1 MKSVFVINGFLDSG
15 KTQFI
20 SYTLSQPYFRTK
32 GTTLL
37 ISCEEGEEEYDP
49 MMLKATNTVLVQ
61 VEDESEIA
69 PDKLI
74 ELDKK
79 YKPSRI
85 IFEYN
90 GMWNFKNF
98 KLPFLW
104 KLEQQITTI
113 DCKSFELYFNNMRS
127 LFAEMVRKSEL
138 IIFNRADNMTEKLP
152 TFKRNVKA
160 INQSAEIIFED
171 KDGEV
176 NATLEEELPYDLNA
190 PVIELT
196 DQTYGIWYLDAVDN
210 LDRYMG
216 KTISYVASAL
226 KPPKFVKGYFVPG
239 RAIMTCCA
247 EDIQF
252 LGFACKYDDV
262 DSIKDKQWVKVT
274 AVVGKEYFEGYQ
286 GEGPVLKAT
295 SVVPAKTPK
304 NEVITFG

>member
-37 ISCEEGEEEYDP
+37 VVCEEGEEEYDERL
-49 MMLKATNTVLVQ
+49 LKATNTVMV
-61 VEDESEIA
+61 VAEDESEVA

-85 IFEYN
+85 IIEYN
-90 GMWNFKNF
+90 GMWNYKNF

-113 DCKSFELYFNNMRS
+113 DCTSFELYYNNMRS
-127 LFAEMVRKSEL
+127 LLGEMIRNSEL
-138 IIFNRADNMTEKLP
+138 IIFNRCDNMNDKVP
-152 TFKRNVKA
+152 GYKRNIKA
-160 INQSAEIIFED
+160 INQRAEIVFED

-176 NATLEEELPYDLNA
+176 NSTLEEELPYDLSA
-190 PVIELT
+190 SRLELT
-196 DQTYGIWYLDAVDN
+196 DETYGIWYLDVLDN
-210 LDRYMG
+210 LDRYVG
-216 KTISYVASAL
+216 KEVSFVTCVYI
-226 KPPKFVKGYFVPG
+226 PDKFPKGYFVPG

-247 EDIQF
+247 EDVQF
-252 LGFACKYDDV
+252 LGFAAKYADAGKLENRSWAKIVARV
-262 DSIKDKQWVKVT
+262 D
-274 AVVGKEYFEGYQ
+274 KEYFEGYD
-286 GEGPVLKAT
+286 GEGPVLKPISLEAC
-295 SVVPAKTPK
+295 KQPK
-304 NEVITFG
+304 NDILTF

>member
-37 ISCEEGEEEYDP
+37 IVCEEGEEEYDERI
-49 MMLKATNTVLVQ
+49 LKATKTVKV
-61 VEDESEIA
+61 VAEDESDIT

-79 YKPSRI
+79 YKPERV

-113 DCKSFELYFNNMRS
+113 DCTSFELYYTNMRS
-127 LFAEMVRKSEL
+127 LLGEMIRNSEL
-138 IIFNRADNMTEKLP
+138 IIFNRCDGMNDKIAGY
-152 TFKRNVKA
+152 KRNIKA
-160 INQSAEIIFED
+160 ICQKAEIVFED
-171 KDGEV
+171 KDGEI
-176 NATLEEELPYDLNA
+176 NATLEEELPYDVSA
-190 PVIELT
+190 PKLELG
-196 DQTYGIWYLDAVDN
+196 DDTYGVWYLDMLDN
-210 LDRYMG
+210 LDRYVG
-216 KTISYVASAL
+216 KEVSYLANVYI
-226 KPPKFVKGYFVPG
+226 PDNFPKGMFVPG

-252 LGFACKYDDV
+252 LGFVAKYDKADTLV
-262 DSIKDKQWVKVT
+262 NRSWAKVT
-274 AVVGKEYFEGYQ
+274 LEIKKEYFEGYQ
-286 GEGPVLKAT
+286 GEGPVLYVKSIEA
-295 SVVPAKTPK
+295 AKQPK
-304 NEVITFG
+304 NEVLSF